1 MTAGTGERLVLL
13 FLFGALLVNF
23 PVLAIF
29 NRSATFGGIPLLYLY
44 LFGIWAAGIMA
55 VLVLVRRR

>member
-1 MTAGTGERLVLL
+1 MTAGAGERLVLL

-29 NRSATFGGIPLLYLY
+29 NRSATLGGIPLLYLY
-44 LFGIWAAGIMA
+44 LFGLWAAGIVA

>member
-1 MTAGTGERLVLL
+1 MTAGAGERLVLL

-29 NRSATFGGIPLLYLY
+29 NLSATLGGIPLLYLY
-44 LFGIWAAGIMA
+44 LFGLWAAGIVA